1 MKSSNVPLE
10 LLAIKYAPYILAGV
24 LSYIS
29 PIVPALIFVGMLVMA
44 DWITGMI
51 KGHRTKTFKSRKVIQ
66 KFYSGCAYII
76 CILVVRMA
84 EVYFGEE
91 IPFVKPVVA
100 IIALAELQSLREN
113 IQSITGI
120 DILKHFTSVIMRK
133 SDPSEKNNEEE

>member
-1 MKSSNVPLE
+1 MKSNNIPVE
-10 LLAIKYAPYILAGV
+10 LLAVKYAPFIVAGI
-24 LSYIS
+24 LSYFS
-29 PIVPALIFVGMLVMA
+29 PIAPALIFVGMLVMA

-51 KGHRTKTFKSRKVIQ
+51 KGHRTSTFSSRKVIQ

-84 EVYFGEE
+84 EVYFGED

-120 DILKHFTSVIMRK
+120 DILKHFTTVIMRK
-133 SDPSEKNNEEE
+133 SNQTDNNKDE